1 MKITKQYTD
10 TRLFVHITRSQMTFI
25 DSTFIFCFA
34 EVPDEDPVLR
44 SDVQKVSPGAII
56 KANCTTPSS
65 YPQMNV
71 TWFINGAEVGS
82 IFTSICSNV
91 SYYYVCFEFTK

>member
-1 MKITKQYTD
+1 MEITKQNIN
-10 TRLFVHITRSQMTFI
+10 LCLWVHITRSQGIFV
-25 DSTFIFCFA
+25 DSTFIFFFA

-71 TWFINGAEVGS
+71 TWYINGAEVGS
-82 IFTSICSNV
+82 MCPLV
-91 SYYYVCFEFTK
+91 